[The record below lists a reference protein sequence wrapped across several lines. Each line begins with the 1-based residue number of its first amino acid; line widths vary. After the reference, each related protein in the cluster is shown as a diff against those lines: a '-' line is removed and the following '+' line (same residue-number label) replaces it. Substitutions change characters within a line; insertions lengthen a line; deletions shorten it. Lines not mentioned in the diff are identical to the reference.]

1 MRIKKIE
8 IQGFRGFVNNTIF
21 EFEESEMV
29 LIYGPNGHGKT
40 SFFDAIEWGL
50 TGKINRYDISS
61 DERNRTKFIRNQ
73 LSKNPPI
80 IKLSIVHNDTE
91 ILIVREG
98 IQSSQNSTDYGKHT
112 LKLFI
117 NNEEYQGEIPEEEYL
132 AKQIIND
139 DWHDKISTDKLNN
152 MYNLTHYL
160 GQEKMLNFVNE
171 TKDKD
176 RYDALSTILGTE
188 QFYFY
193 ESKFKAA
200 RDMVNSDI
208 SEIQSDIS
216 KLKFEKE
223 SVNKEIN
230 SLKVELNKQ
239 SIDKTEI
246 EQLLITYEQRFKTKL
261 NINSNI
267 DESIKSINMMNKEVL
282 EKGNKLSVK
291 LNQLNLIYN
300 NYKNLNKNYSDNK
313 GVVDNL
319 NNYNKIAVLI
329 SEIDEMEY
337 LVKSVKDL
345 TEDQLKLINLQDNIR
360 QLNIDIKHIQQQYN
374 DYQEMYNTILRLF
387 EECKIE
393 KSYDNLIAFVHNQI
407 LNKNFKEKLISCLDT
422 INKLFKETE
431 KANRDKEKEEQILK
445 DNEVIINELSS
456 VNDKFQKLLII
467 VKDYLVD
474 NEDIN
479 ECPVCG
485 SKNITATHIMNYLE
499 EIKETDFINISN
511 AVNQKNKITKN
522 IEGIHKNIEF
532 FNVQLE
538 EQFVLFKD
546 YMNRYS
552 GQLKIYQEEI
562 TALYT
567 KRINLETEINNLN
580 KIFESIKQTLLK
592 YNLTINDNPEILL
605 EKINKYLTLKKLEK
619 NDLLVIV
626 NVKDE
631 KKIFDFIEK
640 AKNYMTD
647 IETKTD
653 NINQLINNYNEAYS
667 ENIVYQEIKDVETII
682 KDHIDN
688 LNNELEENSYNQK
701 FLPDLL
707 VKVNAINT
715 YKRLTTKLSEE
726 SILEEKI
733 KNHNEMVKELNRN
746 IVILNEIIN
755 NVPNTIDKLNAAAID
770 ELFSLVQQIYS
781 KINSH
786 PLYKK
791 IEVQRDKRYNA
802 YKLIFN
808 VITEENIRSNP
819 SYIYSSAQMR
829 ALALSLFLAMAI
841 EQKWTSLDFLCMDD
855 PIQSMDDL
863 NMMAFIDLL
872 RAMAFRDGL
881 MKQFFVSTHNSIF
894 YEMIKKKF
902 KMFNISV
909 IHYHSYDENG
919 PTFFNERNEVQNK
932 PVLIKFPALNE
943 TEVKLKIEECLV
955 TS

>member
-21 EFEESEMV
+21 EFRDSEMV

-216 KLKFEKE
+216 KLMFEKE
-223 SVNKEIN
+223 RVNKEIN

-246 EQLLITYEQRFKTKL
+246 EQLLITYQQRFKTKL

-300 NYKNLNKNYSDNK
+300 NYKNLNKNYYDNK
-313 GVVDNL
+313 EMVDNL

-329 SEIDEMEY
+329 SEIDEIEY
-337 LVKSVKDL
+337 LVKSVKNL

-360 QLNIDIKHIQQQYN
+360 QTNIDIKHMQQQYN

-393 KSYDNLIAFVHNQI
+393 KSYDNLIAFMHNQI
-407 LNKNFKEKLISCLDT
+407 LNKNFKEKVISCLDT

-431 KANRDKEKEEQILK
+431 KANRDKEKEQQILK
-445 DNEVIINELSS
+445 DNEIIINELSS

-467 VKDYLVD
+467 VKDYIV
-474 NEDIN
+474 
-479 ECPVCG
+479 G
-485 SKNITATHIMNYLE
+485 
-499 EIKETDFINISN
+499 
-511 AVNQKNKITKN
+511 
-522 IEGIHKNIEF
+522 
-532 FNVQLE
+532 
-538 EQFVLFKD
+538 
-546 YMNRYS
+546 
-552 GQLKIYQEEI
+552 
-562 TALYT
+562 
-567 KRINLETEINNLN
+567 
-580 KIFESIKQTLLK
+580 FESI
-592 YNLTINDNPEILL
+592 I
-605 EKINKYLTLKKLEK
+605 
-619 NDLLVIV
+619 
-626 NVKDE
+626 
-631 KKIFDFIEK
+631 
-640 AKNYMTD
+640 
-647 IETKTD
+647 
-653 NINQLINNYNEAYS
+653 
-667 ENIVYQEIKDVETII
+667 
-682 KDHIDN
+682 
-688 LNNELEENSYNQK
+688 
-701 FLPDLL
+701 
-707 VKVNAINT
+707 
-715 YKRLTTKLSEE
+715 
-726 SILEEKI
+726 
-733 KNHNEMVKELNRN
+733 
-746 IVILNEIIN
+746 
-755 NVPNTIDKLNAAAID
+755 
-770 ELFSLVQQIYS
+770 
-781 KINSH
+781 
-786 PLYKK
+786 
-791 IEVQRDKRYNA
+791 
-802 YKLIFN
+802 
-808 VITEENIRSNP
+808 
-819 SYIYSSAQMR
+819 
-829 ALALSLFLAMAI
+829 
-841 EQKWTSLDFLCMDD
+841 
-855 PIQSMDDL
+855 
-863 NMMAFIDLL
+863 
-872 RAMAFRDGL
+872 
-881 MKQFFVSTHNSIF
+881 
-894 YEMIKKKF
+894 
-902 KMFNISV
+902 
-909 IHYHSYDENG
+909 
-919 PTFFNERNEVQNK
+919 
-932 PVLIKFPALNE
+932 
-943 TEVKLKIEECLV
+943 
-955 TS
+955 

>member
-1 MRIKKIE
+1 
-8 IQGFRGFVNNTIF
+8 
-21 EFEESEMV
+21 
-29 LIYGPNGHGKT
+29 
-40 SFFDAIEWGL
+40 
-50 TGKINRYDISS
+50 
-61 DERNRTKFIRNQ
+61 
-73 LSKNPPI
+73 
-80 IKLSIVHNDTE
+80 
-91 ILIVREG
+91 
-98 IQSSQNSTDYGKHT
+98 
-112 LKLFI
+112 
-117 NNEEYQGEIPEEEYL
+117 
-132 AKQIIND
+132 
-139 DWHDKISTDKLNN
+139 
-152 MYNLTHYL
+152 
-160 GQEKMLNFVNE
+160 
-171 TKDKD
+171 
-176 RYDALSTILGTE
+176 
-188 QFYFY
+188 
-193 ESKFKAA
+193 
-200 RDMVNSDI
+200 
-208 SEIQSDIS
+208 
-216 KLKFEKE
+216 
-223 SVNKEIN
+223 
-230 SLKVELNKQ
+230 
-239 SIDKTEI
+239 
-246 EQLLITYEQRFKTKL
+246 
-261 NINSNI
+261 
-267 DESIKSINMMNKEVL
+267 
-282 EKGNKLSVK
+282 
-291 LNQLNLIYN
+291 
-300 NYKNLNKNYSDNK
+300 
-313 GVVDNL
+313 
-319 NNYNKIAVLI
+319 
-329 SEIDEMEY
+329 
-337 LVKSVKDL
+337 
-345 TEDQLKLINLQDNIR
+345 
-360 QLNIDIKHIQQQYN
+360 
-374 DYQEMYNTILRLF
+374 
-387 EECKIE
+387 
-393 KSYDNLIAFVHNQI
+393 
-407 LNKNFKEKLISCLDT
+407 
-422 INKLFKETE
+422 
-431 KANRDKEKEEQILK
+431 
-445 DNEVIINELSS
+445 
-456 VNDKFQKLLII
+456 
-467 VKDYLVD
+467 
-474 NEDIN
+474 
-479 ECPVCG
+479 
-485 SKNITATHIMNYLE
+485 MNYLE
-499 EIKETDFINISN
+499 EIKETDFINISKV
-511 AVNQKNKITKN
+511 VNQKNKITKN
-522 IEGIHKNIEF
+522 IEGIYKSIES

-552 GQLKIYQEEI
+552 SQLKIYQEEI

-605 EKINKYLTLKKLEK
+605 GKINKYLSVKKLEK

-667 ENIVYQEIKDVETII
+667 ENIIYQEIKDVETII

-715 YKRLTTKLSEE
+715 YKKLTTKLSEE

-733 KNHNEMVKELNRN
+733 KNYNEMVKELNKN

-902 KMFNISV
+902 QMFNISV

-955 TS
+955 TP